1 LENQNEILFMQL
13 VMQNQQIAMMLL
25 GKVVNPVTNK
35 SEVNLEHAKYTIDM
49 IDMLSIKTNGNL
61 SEYETKFLN
70 EVIRELKLNYVEL
83 VEKNPNTA

>member
-1 LENQNEILFMQL
+1 MQL

-25 GKVVNPVTNK
+25 GKVANPVTNK

-49 IDMLSIKTNGNL
+49 LDMLLIKTNGNL
-61 SEYETKFLN
+61 SEYESKFLN

-83 VEKNPNTA
+83 LDKNPNTA

>member
-1 LENQNEILFMQL
+1 
-13 VMQNQQIAMMLL
+13 MQNQQIAMMLL

-35 SEVNLEHAKYTIDM
+35 NEVNLEHAKYTIDM
-49 IDMLSIKTNGNL
+49 LDMLSIKTNGNL